1 MLKTSLLALSGA
13 ICPAALRCAVISTT
27 LLMSTTALLL
37 ASTAE
42 AQPAQPAPPAGEE
55 KPPAKA
61 EGSAALAVPENP
73 PPPPAAGSGQA
84 GAPVAPVPKTFADE
98 ASLALR
104 DGASGEP
111 IAGWHGMFFLR
122 DPDGNFR
129 LSPTGDMMLD
139 FTAAAGPGVDDLP
152 SSKGG
157 AGLVPRFFVR
167 RLRVG
172 ITGDFLKRW
181 SFAAAFDLAQQVNNP
196 LGTDETSAAPPGV
209 DPTADSGRYRPPQ
222 GLDAG
227 IGLRDVWVNYSLC
240 PCLNFQVGQFQ
251 PPMTLENRT
260 SDTVTPLM
268 ERSVATRTFIV
279 PGQREAG
286 LMLWGDFGDDVFTYE
301 LAVVGGDGQNRATVD
316 MAADFIGRLL
326 LAPLKSVKLVKD
338 ARIGVSARHGQR
350 DAAVVGYDVVPFS
363 TNNGFVL
370 WEPQYR
376 DSLGRRTHVIPS
388 GAQNTIGGELVFPIG
403 PVDIAAQGYYSAY
416 HTREAIEGFQL
427 ALEGH
432 TERLGTISG
441 VGLTSW
447 VTWWAFGDER
457 IGTSSLGRAKP
468 SKLNLKKKP
477 DLKRGLEVT
486 GLFSAILAGYDGNSR
501 GGEDDEKTPGSAGNP
516 ATDIDIFQFSGAL
529 SYWHTKN
536 VRLSF
541 NYSAYLTPASG
552 TDENLARV
560 PGNRTDILNSP
571 NQVDPDAHVLHEFG
585 TRIQLAY

>member
-326 LAPLKSVKLVKD
+326 LAPLKSVKLIKD

-403 PVDIAAQGYYSAY
+403 PVDIATTHLNSRAAAGVDYQRTHRAYRRQVQFLHAFVEAQRSSA
-416 HTREAIEGFQL
+416 HPL
-427 ALEGH
+427 
-432 TERLGTISG
+432 
-441 VGLTSW
+441 
-447 VTWWAFGDER
+447 
-457 IGTSSLGRAKP
+457 
-468 SKLNLKKKP
+468 
-477 DLKRGLEVT
+477 
-486 GLFSAILAGYDGNSR
+486 ILAGDFNLGKRPVRLRAFNAAFPHARNSLAELRRSSPAGPAHSSDADMITEKARDFQLLFDGKDSAFTPLAAEIPF
-501 GGEDDEKTPGSAGNP
+501 GTEEDGAMLSDHLGYTIRYRLARRTP
-516 ATDIDIFQFSGAL
+516 AT
-529 SYWHTKN
+529 
-536 VRLSF
+536 
-541 NYSAYLTPASG
+541 
-552 TDENLARV
+552 
-560 PGNRTDILNSP
+560 
-571 NQVDPDAHVLHEFG
+571 
-585 TRIQLAY
+585 